1 VTLAIFYKP
10 LVPAMWYGLA
20 HVLDD
25 EGWMLHH
32 NILTDTLVA
41 AVMLLFSVWFAFAF
55 AAALPVLVCFFYYTI
70 VLFIPVI
77 AYYAINEKS
86 IKANKWDIED
96 MREEERDERTA
107 TMLLSKRLSAYTLF
121 ASVVFAMLLWPFY
134 LSPPTGQSY
143 TAVATNTANILGI
156 SLSFWT
162 PDWPSGFG
170 WPFNLHWPQQFTLA
184 VSIGAIGVEQTMF
197 FWNYLYFWAYGPRN
211 STAYGG
217 WTLGKQRHKNFDSGN
232 ALTGDISLEVDLETG
247 TATAELVL
255 AVGEE
260 QTSFEATG
268 TVQVGDLESALG
280 QIERGKSSKLLDT
293 QDGDS
298 ASWASLKAENA
309 RVEKENARV
318 EKENVRLQIEN
329 ARVEKE
335 NARIEKENQQLKSAA
350 EARGSSVFSSC
361 VSDCSV

>member
-1 VTLAIFYKP
+1 VWSDTSLQGTALCRVFGRVTLAIFYKP
-10 LVPAMWYGLA
+10 LVPAMWYGVA

-41 AVMLLFSVWFAFAF
+41 AVMLLFSAWFAFAF
-55 AAALPVLVCFFYYTI
+55 AAALPVLVCFFYYAI

-77 AYYAINEKS
+77 AYFAINKELFINEIGQMMNDDD
-86 IKANKWDIED
+86 IKR
-96 MREEERDERTA
+96 MSEEERDEHTA
-107 TMLLSKRLSAYTLF
+107 AMLLFKRLSAYTLF

-134 LSPPTGQSY
+134 LGQGY
-143 TAVATNTANILGI
+143 TTVVTNTANILGI

-170 WPFNLHWPQQFTLA
+170 WPFHLHWPQQCTLA

-217 WTLGKQRHKNFDSGN
+217 WTLGKQRHKHFDSGN
-232 ALTGDISLEVDLETG
+232 ELTGNISLDFDLETG
-247 TATAELVL
+247 TATAGLVL

-268 TVQVGDLESALG
+268 TVQEEGGGEGGEEEGEDENTSEVDGEENLLRRTTWSRRWDELG
-280 QIERGKSSKLLDT
+280 GANLT
-293 QDGDS
+293 
-298 ASWASLKAENA
+298 N
-309 RVEKENARV
+309 
-318 EKENVRLQIEN
+318 
-329 ARVEKE
+329 
-335 NARIEKENQQLKSAA
+335 
-350 EARGSSVFSSC
+350 C
-361 VSDCSV
+361 

>member
-10 LVPAMWYGLA
+10 LVPAMWYGVA
-20 HVLDD
+20 HLLDD
-25 EGWMLHH
+25 EGRMLHH

-55 AAALPVLVCFFYYTI
+55 AAALPVLVCFFYYVI
-70 VLFIPVI
+70 VLFVPVI
-77 AYYAINEKS
+77 AYFAINKES
-86 IKANKWDIED
+86 IGADDDDIKD
-96 MREEERDERTA
+96 MSEEERDECTA
-107 TMLLSKRLSAYTLF
+107 TKLLFKRLSAYTLF

-134 LSPPTGQSY
+134 LGQGY
-143 TAVATNTANILGI
+143 TTVVTNTANILGI

-170 WPFNLHWPQQFTLA
+170 WPFHLHWPQQFTLA

-211 STAYGG
+211 STAYG
-217 WTLGKQRHKNFDSGN
+217 WTLGKQRHENFDSGN
-232 ALTGDISLEVDLETG
+232 ELTGDFRVGFDLETG
-247 TATAELVL
+247 TATAGLVL

-260 QTSFEATG
+260 QTSFEVTG
-268 TVQVGDLESALG
+268 TVQVEGGEEPVATDNLESALG
-280 QIERGKSSKLLDT
+280 QIGRGKSSKLLDT

-298 ASWASLKAENA
+298 ASWAFLKADVA
-309 RVEKENARV
+309 RVEKENAR
-318 EKENVRLQIEN
+318 LQMEI

-335 NARIEKENQQLKSAA
+335 KQQWKSAA
-350 EARGSSVFSSC
+350 EVRGSSVFSSC
-361 VSDCSV
+361 VSGCPV